1 MIREKIDENKKMRKE
16 YNARG
21 ERTYKNLINRENA
34 KKTRKIKQNKMK
46 KAKASVGA
54 VPTRVNEIRKK
65 IFEKLFEKM
74 KHARVMEVDVQK
86 RENDFFWEYI
96 QKPIST
102 QKERDDRDIMKK
114 AAHLG
119 FADEWRAVF
128 QERDEIA
135 EISADIGELVGAR
148 KEKNNAE
155 KLVKWKEILEK
166 IEKKNKNTV

>member
-1 MIREKIDENKKMRKE
+1 
-16 YNARG
+16 
-21 ERTYKNLINRENA
+21 
-34 KKTRKIKQNKMK
+34 MK

-119 FADEWRAVF
+119 FADEWRVIF
-128 QERDEIA
+128 RERDEIL
-135 EISADIGELVGAR
+135 EISTNIRELAGAR
-148 KEKNNAE
+148 GKKNDAE
-155 KLVKWKEILEK
+155 KFAKWKEILEK
-166 IEKKNKNTV
+166 IEKKIK